1 MNEAHEYEPM
11 IPITTEALESLPAA
25 EREDLVLL
33 SNNSMRARRR
43 PLAIVLLWGWQTA
56 FTALVAWPVAAM
68 VASYYG
74 RHPFDDAP
82 LWERGGLPVTDL
94 AFELRG
100 MVTPLVTLLTLVFF
114 LAALTELLP
123 IGALLS
129 SIGYVTR
136 SRRPPSLRVSMSR
149 AVSALGVLVSLFAV
163 ASLVEAALVGLAFL
177 AGSSVSDAAAN
188 RLGEARA
195 DQLGLLTGLALIGVA
210 AVVGVVHD
218 LARAATMRY
227 RVGHLRAWQF
237 ALNTFVRGP
246 LAVLWSWAWRGIA
259 GWAPVAVGALVAAR
273 VGGRAGGALLALA
286 VVHQLVLGARVS
298 LRASW
303 LAAAMRAVDQAHKRV
318 RLGD

>member
-1 MNEAHEYEPM
+1 MSEG
-11 IPITTEALESLPAA
+11 ESASTWEGVDVLPAGD
-25 EREDLVLL
+25 REDLVLL

-56 FTALVAWPVAAM
+56 FTALVAWPAAAI

-82 LWERGGLPVTDL
+82 LWERGGLPITDL
-94 AFELRG
+94 GFELRA
-100 MVTPLVTLLTLVFF
+100 MVMPVVTLATLVFF
-114 LAALTELLP
+114 LTALTELVP
-123 IGALLS
+123 IGALFS

-136 SRRPPSLRVSMSR
+136 SRRAPSLRACMSR
-149 AVSALGVLVSLFAV
+149 AVSSLDVLVSLFAV

-177 AGSSVSDAAAN
+177 AGYGVSDAATN

-195 DQLGLLTGLALIGVA
+195 DQLGLLTGLGVA
-210 AVVGVVHD
+210 FLAAIVGVVHD
-218 LARAATMRY
+218 LARAGAMRY
-227 RVGHLRAWQF
+227 RVGHLRAWRF
-237 ALNTFVRGP
+237 ALNAFLRGP
-246 LAVLWSWAWRGIA
+246 VAVIWSWAWRGIA
-259 GWAPVAVGALVAAR
+259 GWAPVAVGGLVAAR
-273 VGGRAGGALLALA
+273 VGGRAGGALVALA

-303 LAAAMRAVDQAHKRV
+303 FAAAMRAVDQAHKRV